1 MGAKITVKE
10 YTQLEGHKQGV
21 YALLNLRGSAVIVSA
36 GGDGAVV
43 KWDLG
48 ATDLLGL
55 IEGTAGFPEDG
66 GKLRMNPEPTVAG
79 VLFAQ
84 LPEPVFCMM
93 EGLDGAIWAGTQ
105 GGLIFKLVL
114 GEAPRML
121 KLGTSAVFFI
131 SRWMDGRIAV
141 GLGSGEL
148 VFLDDE
154 MLLLDRKALGEKS
167 LRCCL
172 GDRGLIG
179 GSDGLIW
186 RLDAQGGVLSFWK
199 ANSPSVFCLAE
210 DSLGNVVTGGR
221 DALLIWMGEEGVVSQ
236 EVKAH
241 LFTIHALSG
250 TDLGWL
256 ASGSMDK
263 TVKIWDRNSGEL
275 LKVVDRE
282 KYPSRGHSH
291 SVNALCWI
299 DPAQPGARPTTD
311 DHAGRRRLLASA
323 GDDKIIRVWD
333 VSI

>member
-21 YALLNLRGSAVIVSA
+21 YALLNLRGSSVIVSA

-43 KWDLG
+43 KWDLDENG
-48 ATDLLGL
+48 
-55 IEGTAGFPEDG
+55 PV
-66 GKLRMNPEPTVAG
+66 RMNPEPSVAG

-84 LPEPVFCMM
+84 LPEPVFCLM
-93 EGLDGAIWAGTQ
+93 EGLEGVIWAGTQ
-105 GGLIFKLVL
+105 GGLVFKLVS
-114 GEAPRML
+114 GEAPRMI
-121 KLGTSAVFFI
+121 KLGTSSVFFI

-154 MLLLDRKALGEKS
+154 LQLLDRKSLGKKS

-186 RLDAQGGVLSFWK
+186 RLDAQGNILKRWD

-210 DSLGNVVTGGR
+210 DAQGDIVSGGR
-221 DALLIWMGEEGVVSQ
+221 DALLMWMGEEGGLKQ

-241 LFTIHALSG
+241 LFTIHALAGS
-250 TDLGWL
+250 DLGWL

-263 TVKIWDRNSGEL
+263 TVKVWDRNSGAL
-275 LKVVDRE
+275 LKVIDRE

-291 SVNALCWI
+291 SVNALCWV
-299 DPAQPGARPTTD
+299 G
-311 DHAGRRRLLASA
+311 RLLASA
-323 GDDKIIRVWD
+323 GDDKIIRIWE
-333 VSI
+333 VSV

>member
-21 YALLNLRGSAVIVSA
+21 YALLNLRGSSVIVSA

-43 KWDLG
+43 KWDLDENG
-48 ATDLLGL
+48 
-55 IEGTAGFPEDG
+55 PV
-66 GKLRMNPEPTVAG
+66 RMNPEPSVAG

-84 LPEPVFCMM
+84 LPEPVFCLM
-93 EGLDGAIWAGTQ
+93 EGLDGVIWAGTQ
-105 GGLIFKLVL
+105 GGLVFKLVS
-114 GEAPRML
+114 GEAPRMI
-121 KLGTSAVFFI
+121 KLGTSSVFFI

-154 MLLLDRKALGEKS
+154 LQLLDRKSLGTKS

-186 RLDAQGGVLSFWK
+186 RLDAQGKILAGWE

-210 DSLGNVVTGGR
+210 DSQGDIVSGGR
-221 DALLIWMGEEGVVSQ
+221 DALLMWMGYGGLKQ

-241 LFTIHALSG
+241 LFTIHALAGS
-250 TDLGWL
+250 DLGWL

-263 TVKIWDRNSGEL
+263 TVKVWDRNNGAL
-275 LKVVDRE
+275 LKVIDRE

-291 SVNALCWI
+291 SVNALCWV
-299 DPAQPGARPTTD
+299 G
-311 DHAGRRRLLASA
+311 RLLASA
-323 GDDKIIRVWD
+323 GDDKIIRIWE
-333 VSI
+333 VSV

>member
-21 YALLNLRGSAVIVSA
+21 YALLNLRGSSVIVSA

-43 KWDLG
+43 KWDLDENG
-48 ATDLLGL
+48 
-55 IEGTAGFPEDG
+55 PV
-66 GKLRMNPEPTVAG
+66 RMNPEPSVAG

-84 LPEPVFCMM
+84 LPEPVFCLM
-93 EGLDGAIWAGTQ
+93 EGLDGVIWAGTQ
-105 GGLIFKLVL
+105 GGLVFKLVS
-114 GEAPRML
+114 GEAPRMI
-121 KLGTSAVFFI
+121 KLGTSSVFFI

-154 MLLLDRKALGEKS
+154 LQLLNRKSLGKKS

-186 RLDAQGGVLSFWK
+186 RLDAQGRVLSFWK

-210 DSLGNVVTGGR
+210 DSQGDIVSGGR
-221 DALLIWMGEEGVVSQ
+221 DALLMWMVEDGGLKQ

-241 LFTIHALSG
+241 LFTIHALAGSE
-250 TDLGWL
+250 LGWL

-263 TVKIWDRNSGEL
+263 TVKIWDRNSGAL
-275 LKVVDRE
+275 LKVIDRE

-291 SVNALCWI
+291 SVNALCWV
-299 DPAQPGARPTTD
+299 G
-311 DHAGRRRLLASA
+311 RLLASA
-323 GDDKIIRVWD
+323 GDDKIIRIWE
-333 VSI
+333 VSV

>member
-21 YALLNLRGSAVIVSA
+21 YALLNLRGSSVIVSA

-43 KWDLG
+43 KWDLDAADLSG
-48 ATDLLGL
+48 A
-55 IEGTAGFPEDG
+55 IA
-66 GKLRMNPEPTVAG
+66 AG

-84 LPEPVFCMM
+84 LPEPVFCLM
-93 EGLDGAIWAGTQ
+93 EGLDGVIWAGTQ
-105 GGLIFKLVL
+105 GGLVFKLVS
-114 GEAPRML
+114 GEAPRMI
-121 KLGTSAVFFI
+121 KLGTSSVFFI

-154 MLLLDRKALGEKS
+154 LQLLDRKSLGKKS

-186 RLDAQGGVLSFWK
+186 RLDAQGDILKRWE
-199 ANSPSVFCLAE
+199 ANSPSVFCLVE
-210 DSLGNVVTGGR
+210 DAQGDIVSGGR
-221 DALLIWMGEEGVVSQ
+221 DALLMWMGADGGLKQ

-241 LFTIHALSG
+241 LFTIHALAGS
-250 TDLGWL
+250 DLGWL

-263 TVKIWDRNSGEL
+263 TVKVWDRNTGEL
-275 LKVVDRE
+275 LKVIDRE

-291 SVNALCWI
+291 SVNALCWV
-299 DPAQPGARPTTD
+299 G
-311 DHAGRRRLLASA
+311 RLLASA
-323 GDDKIIRVWD
+323 GDDKIIRVWE
-333 VSI
+333 VSD

>member
-21 YALLNLRGSAVIVSA
+21 YALLNLRGSSVIVSA

-43 KWDLG
+43 KWDLDENG
-48 ATDLLGL
+48 
-55 IEGTAGFPEDG
+55 PV
-66 GKLRMNPEPTVAG
+66 RMNPEPSVAG

-84 LPEPVFCMM
+84 LPEPVFCLM
-93 EGLDGAIWAGTQ
+93 EGLDGVIWAGTQ
-105 GGLIFKLVL
+105 GGLVFKLVS
-114 GEAPRML
+114 GEAPRMI
-121 KLGTSAVFFI
+121 KLGTSSVFFI

-154 MLLLDRKALGEKS
+154 LQLLDRKSLGTKS

-172 GDRGLIG
+172 SDRGLIG

-186 RLDAQGGVLSFWK
+186 RLDAQGRVLSFWK

-210 DSLGNVVTGGR
+210 DAQGDIVSGGR
-221 DALLIWMGEEGVVSQ
+221 DALLMWMGEDGELKQ

-241 LFTIHALSG
+241 LFTIHALAGS
-250 TDLGWL
+250 DLGWL

-263 TVKIWDRNSGEL
+263 TVKVWDRNTGEL
-275 LKVVDRE
+275 LKVIDRE

-291 SVNALCWI
+291 SVNALCWV
-299 DPAQPGARPTTD
+299 G
-311 DHAGRRRLLASA
+311 RLLASA
-323 GDDKIIRVWD
+323 GDDKIIRIWE
-333 VSI
+333 VSV

>member
-21 YALLNLRGSAVIVSA
+21 YALLNLRGSSVIVSA

-48 ATDLLGL
+48 ENG
-55 IEGTAGFPEDG
+55 PV
-66 GKLRMNPEPTVAG
+66 RMNPEPSVAG

-84 LPEPVFCMM
+84 LPEPVFCLM
-93 EGLDGAIWAGTQ
+93 EGLDGVIWAGTQ
-105 GGLIFKLVL
+105 GGLVFKLVS
-114 GEAPRML
+114 GEAPRMI
-121 KLGTSAVFFI
+121 KLGTSSVFFI

-154 MLLLDRKALGEKS
+154 LQLLDRKSLGTKS

-186 RLDAQGGVLSFWK
+186 RLDAQGRVLSFWK

-210 DSLGNVVTGGR
+210 DSQGDIVSGGR
-221 DALLIWMGEEGVVSQ
+221 DALLMWMGADGGLKQ

-241 LFTIHALSG
+241 LFTIHALAGS
-250 TDLGWL
+250 DLGWL

-263 TVKIWDRNSGEL
+263 TVKVWDRNTGEL
-275 LKVVDRE
+275 LKVIDRE

-291 SVNALCWI
+291 SVNALCWV
-299 DPAQPGARPTTD
+299 G
-311 DHAGRRRLLASA
+311 RLLASA
-323 GDDKIIRVWD
+323 GDDKIIRIWE
-333 VSI
+333 VSV

>member
-21 YALLNLRGSAVIVSA
+21 YALLNLRGSSVIVSA

-43 KWDLG
+43 KWDLDENG
-48 ATDLLGL
+48 
-55 IEGTAGFPEDG
+55 PV
-66 GKLRMNPEPTVAG
+66 RMNPEPSVAG

-84 LPEPVFCMM
+84 LPEPVFCLM
-93 EGLDGAIWAGTQ
+93 EGLDGVIWAGTQ
-105 GGLIFKLVL
+105 GGSVFKLVS
-114 GEAPRML
+114 GEAPRMI
-121 KLGTSAVFFI
+121 KLGTSSVFFI
-131 SRWMDGRIAV
+131 SRWIDGRIAV

-154 MLLLDRKALGEKS
+154 LQLLDRVSLGKKS

-186 RLDAQGGVLSFWK
+186 RLDAQGNILAGWE

-210 DSLGNVVTGGR
+210 DSQGDIVSGGR
-221 DALLIWMGEEGVVSQ
+221 DALLMWMGEDGGLKQ

-241 LFTIHALSG
+241 LFTIHTLAGS
-250 TDLGWL
+250 DLGWL
-256 ASGSMDK
+256 ATGSMDK
-263 TVKIWDRNSGEL
+263 TVKVWDRNSGAL
-275 LKVVDRE
+275 LKVIDRE

-291 SVNALCWI
+291 SVNALCWV
-299 DPAQPGARPTTD
+299 G
-311 DHAGRRRLLASA
+311 RLLASA
-323 GDDKIIRVWD
+323 GDDKIIRIWE
-333 VSI
+333 VSV

>member
-21 YALLNLRGSAVIVSA
+21 YALLNLRGSSVIVSA

-43 KWDLG
+43 KWDLDETG
-48 ATDLLGL
+48 
-55 IEGTAGFPEDG
+55 PV
-66 GKLRMNPEPTVAG
+66 RMNPEPSVAG

-84 LPEPVFCMM
+84 LPEPVFCLM
-93 EGLDGAIWAGTQ
+93 EGLDGVIWAGTQ
-105 GGLIFKLVL
+105 GGLVFKLVS
-114 GEAPRML
+114 GEAPRMI
-121 KLGTSAVFFI
+121 KLGTSSVFFI

-154 MLLLDRKALGEKS
+154 LQLLDRKSLGKKS

-186 RLDAQGGVLSFWK
+186 RLDAQGDILKRWD

-210 DSLGNVVTGGR
+210 DAQGDIVSGGR
-221 DALLIWMGEEGVVSQ
+221 DALLMWMGENGELKQ

-241 LFTIHALSG
+241 LFTIHALAGSE
-250 TDLGWL
+250 LGWL

-263 TVKIWDRNSGEL
+263 TVKVWDRNSGAL
-275 LKVVDRE
+275 LKVIDRE

-291 SVNALCWI
+291 SVNALCWV
-299 DPAQPGARPTTD
+299 G
-311 DHAGRRRLLASA
+311 RLLASA
-323 GDDKIIRVWD
+323 GDDKIIRIWE
-333 VSI
+333 VSV

>member
-21 YALLNLRGSAVIVSA
+21 YALLNLRGSSVIVSA

-43 KWDLG
+43 KWDLDENG
-48 ATDLLGL
+48 
-55 IEGTAGFPEDG
+55 PV
-66 GKLRMNPEPTVAG
+66 RMNPEPSVAG

-84 LPEPVFCMM
+84 LPEPVFCLM
-93 EGLDGAIWAGTQ
+93 EGLDGVIWAGTQ
-105 GGLIFKLVL
+105 GGSVFKLVS
-114 GEAPRML
+114 GEAPRMI
-121 KLGTSAVFFI
+121 KLGTSSVFFI

-154 MLLLDRKALGEKS
+154 LQLLDRVSLGKKS

-186 RLDAQGGVLSFWK
+186 RLDAQGNILAGWE

-210 DSLGNVVTGGR
+210 DSQGDIVSGGR
-221 DALLIWMGEEGVVSQ
+221 DALLMWMGEDGGLKQ

-241 LFTIHALSG
+241 LFTIHTLAGS
-250 TDLGWL
+250 DLGWL
-256 ASGSMDK
+256 ATGSMDK
-263 TVKIWDRNSGEL
+263 TVKVWDRNSGAL
-275 LKVVDRE
+275 LKVIDRE

-291 SVNALCWI
+291 SVNALCWV
-299 DPAQPGARPTTD
+299 G
-311 DHAGRRRLLASA
+311 RLLASA
-323 GDDKIIRVWD
+323 GDDIIIRVWD

>member
-21 YALLNLRGSAVIVSA
+21 YALLNLRGSSVIVSA
-36 GGDGAVV
+36 GGDGSVV
-43 KWDLG
+43 KWDLAAANLPG
-48 ATDLLGL
+48 A
-55 IEGTAGFPEDG
+55 I
-66 GKLRMNPEPTVAG
+66 VAG

-84 LPEPVFCMM
+84 LPEPVFCLM
-93 EGLDGAIWAGTQ
+93 EGLDGVIWAGTQ
-105 GGLIFKLVL
+105 GGLVFKLVS
-114 GEAPRML
+114 GEAPRMI
-121 KLGTSAVFFI
+121 KLGTSSVFFI

-154 MLLLDRKALGEKS
+154 LQLLDRVSLGKKS

-186 RLDAQGGVLSFWK
+186 RLDAQGNILAGWE

-210 DSLGNVVTGGR
+210 DSQGDIVSGGR
-221 DALLIWMGEEGVVSQ
+221 DALLMWMGEDGGLKQ

-241 LFTIHALSG
+241 LFTIHTLAGS
-250 TDLGWL
+250 DLGWL
-256 ASGSMDK
+256 ATGSMDK
-263 TVKIWDRNSGEL
+263 TVKVWDRNSGAL
-275 LKVVDRE
+275 LKVIDRE

-291 SVNALCWI
+291 SVNALCWV
-299 DPAQPGARPTTD
+299 G
-311 DHAGRRRLLASA
+311 RLLASA
-323 GDDKIIRVWD
+323 GDDKIIRIWE
-333 VSI
+333 VSV

>member
-21 YALLNLRGSAVIVSA
+21 YALLNLRGSSVIVSA

-43 KWDLG
+43 KWDLDETG
-48 ATDLLGL
+48 
-55 IEGTAGFPEDG
+55 PV
-66 GKLRMNPEPTVAG
+66 RMNPEPSVAG

-84 LPEPVFCMM
+84 LPEPVFCLM
-93 EGLDGAIWAGTQ
+93 EGLDGVIWAGTQ
-105 GGLIFKLVL
+105 GGLVFKLVS
-114 GEAPRML
+114 GEAPRMI
-121 KLGTSAVFFI
+121 KLGTSSVFFI

-154 MLLLDRKALGEKS
+154 LQLLDRKSLGKKS

-186 RLDAQGGVLSFWK
+186 RLDAQGRVLSFWK

-210 DSLGNVVTGGR
+210 DAQGDIVSGGR
-221 DALLIWMGEEGVVSQ
+221 DALLMWMGEDGGLKQ

-241 LFTIHALSG
+241 LFTIHALAGSE
-250 TDLGWL
+250 LGWL

-263 TVKIWDRNSGEL
+263 TVKVWDRNTGAL
-275 LKVVDRE
+275 LKVIDRE

-291 SVNALCWI
+291 SVNALCWV
-299 DPAQPGARPTTD
+299 G
-311 DHAGRRRLLASA
+311 RLLASA
-323 GDDKIIRVWD
+323 GDDKIIRIWE
-333 VSI
+333 VSV

>member
-21 YALLNLRGSAVIVSA
+21 YALLNLCGSSVIVSA

-43 KWDLG
+43 KWDLDENG
-48 ATDLLGL
+48 
-55 IEGTAGFPEDG
+55 PV
-66 GKLRMNPEPTVAG
+66 RMNPEPSVAG

-84 LPEPVFCMM
+84 LPEPVFCLM
-93 EGLDGAIWAGTQ
+93 EGLDGVIWAGTQ
-105 GGLIFKLVL
+105 GGLVFKLVS
-114 GEAPRML
+114 GEAPRMI
-121 KLGTSAVFFI
+121 KLGTSSVFFI

-154 MLLLDRKALGEKS
+154 LQLLDRKSLGKKS

-172 GDRGLIG
+172 SDRGLIG

-186 RLDAQGGVLSFWK
+186 RLDAQGRVLSFWK

-210 DSLGNVVTGGR
+210 DFQGDIVSGGR
-221 DALLIWMGEEGVVSQ
+221 DALLMWMGEDGELKQ

-241 LFTIHALSG
+241 LFTIHALAGS
-250 TDLGWL
+250 DLGWL

-263 TVKIWDRNSGEL
+263 TVKIWDRNTGEL
-275 LKVVDRE
+275 LKVIDRE

-291 SVNALCWI
+291 SVNALCWV
-299 DPAQPGARPTTD
+299 G
-311 DHAGRRRLLASA
+311 RLLASA
-323 GDDKIIRVWD
+323 GDDKIIRIWE
-333 VSI
+333 VSV

>member
-21 YALLNLRGSAVIVSA
+21 YALLNLRGSSVIVSA

-43 KWDLG
+43 KWDLDENG
-48 ATDLLGL
+48 
-55 IEGTAGFPEDG
+55 PV
-66 GKLRMNPEPTVAG
+66 RMNPEPSVAG

-84 LPEPVFCMM
+84 LPEPVFCLM
-93 EGLDGAIWAGTQ
+93 EGLDGVIWAGTQ
-105 GGLIFKLVL
+105 GGLVFKLVS
-114 GEAPRML
+114 GEAPRMI
-121 KLGTSAVFFI
+121 KLGTSSVFFI

-154 MLLLDRKALGEKS
+154 LQLLDRVSLGKKS

-186 RLDAQGGVLSFWK
+186 RLDAQGRVLSFWK

-210 DSLGNVVTGGR
+210 DAQGDIVSGGR
-221 DALLIWMGEEGVVSQ
+221 DALLMWMGEDGGLKQ

-241 LFTIHALSG
+241 LFTIHALAGS
-250 TDLGWL
+250 DLGWL

-263 TVKIWDRNSGEL
+263 TVKVWDRNSGAL
-275 LKVVDRE
+275 LKVIDRE

-291 SVNALCWI
+291 SVNALCWV
-299 DPAQPGARPTTD
+299 G
-311 DHAGRRRLLASA
+311 RLLASA
-323 GDDKIIRVWD
+323 GDDKIIRIWE
-333 VSI
+333 VSV

>member
-21 YALLNLRGSAVIVSA
+21 YALLNLRGSSVIVSA

-43 KWDLG
+43 KWDLDENG
-48 ATDLLGL
+48 
-55 IEGTAGFPEDG
+55 PV
-66 GKLRMNPEPTVAG
+66 RMNPEPSVAG

-84 LPEPVFCMM
+84 LPEPVFCLM
-93 EGLDGAIWAGTQ
+93 EGLAGVIWAGTQ
-105 GGLIFKLVL
+105 GGLVFKLVS
-114 GEAPRML
+114 GEAPRMI
-121 KLGTSAVFFI
+121 KLGTSSVFFI

-148 VFLDDE
+148 VFLDDK
-154 MLLLDRKALGEKS
+154 LQLLDRKSLGKKS

-186 RLDAQGGVLSFWK
+186 RLDAQGDILKRWD

-210 DSLGNVVTGGR
+210 DSEGDIVSGGR
-221 DALLIWMGEEGVVSQ
+221 DALLMWMGEDGGLKQ

-241 LFTIHALSG
+241 LFTIHALAGS
-250 TDLGWL
+250 DLGWL

-263 TVKIWDRNSGEL
+263 TVKVWDINTGAL
-275 LKVVDRE
+275 LKVIDRE

-291 SVNALCWI
+291 SVNALCWV
-299 DPAQPGARPTTD
+299 G
-311 DHAGRRRLLASA
+311 RLLASA
-323 GDDKIIRVWD
+323 GDDKIIRIWE
-333 VSI
+333 VSV

>member
-21 YALLNLRGSAVIVSA
+21 YALLNLRGSSVIVSA

-43 KWDLG
+43 KWDLDENG
-48 ATDLLGL
+48 
-55 IEGTAGFPEDG
+55 PV
-66 GKLRMNPEPTVAG
+66 RMNPEPSVAG

-84 LPEPVFCMM
+84 LPEPVFCLM
-93 EGLDGAIWAGTQ
+93 EGLDGVIWAGTQ
-105 GGLIFKLVL
+105 GGLVFKLVS
-114 GEAPRML
+114 GEAPRMI
-121 KLGTSAVFFI
+121 KLGTSSVFFI

-154 MLLLDRKALGEKS
+154 LQLLDRKSLGTKS

-172 GDRGLIG
+172 GDMGLVG

-186 RLDAQGGVLSFWK
+186 RLDAQGRLLSFWK

-210 DSLGNVVTGGR
+210 DAQGDIVSGGR
-221 DALLIWMGEEGVVSQ
+221 DALLMWMGEDGGLKQ

-241 LFTIHALSG
+241 LFTIHTLAGS
-250 TDLGWL
+250 DLGWL

-263 TVKIWDRNSGEL
+263 TVKVWDRNNGAL
-275 LKVVDRE
+275 LKVIDRE

-291 SVNALCWI
+291 SVNALCWV
-299 DPAQPGARPTTD
+299 G
-311 DHAGRRRLLASA
+311 RLLASA
-323 GDDKIIRVWD
+323 GDDKIIRIWE
-333 VSI
+333 VSV

>member
-21 YALLNLRGSAVIVSA
+21 YALLNLRGSSVIVSA

-43 KWDLG
+43 KWDLDENG
-48 ATDLLGL
+48 VV
-55 IEGTAGFPEDG
+55 
-66 GKLRMNPEPTVAG
+66 RMNPEPSLAG

-84 LPEPVFCMM
+84 LPEPVFCLM
-93 EGLDGAIWAGTQ
+93 EGLDGVIWAGTQ
-105 GGLIFKLVL
+105 GGLVFKLVS
-114 GEAPRML
+114 GEAPRMI
-121 KLGTSAVFFI
+121 KLGTSSVFFI

-148 VFLDDE
+148 VFLDDK
-154 MLLLDRKALGEKS
+154 LQLLDRKSLGKKS

-186 RLDAQGGVLSFWK
+186 RLDAQGDILKRWE

-210 DSLGNVVTGGR
+210 DAQGDIVSGGR
-221 DALLIWMGEEGVVSQ
+221 DALLMWMGEDGELKQ

-241 LFTIHALSG
+241 LFTIHALAGS
-250 TDLGWL
+250 DLGWL

-263 TVKIWDRNSGEL
+263 TVKIWDRNSGAL
-275 LKVVDRE
+275 LKVIDRE

-291 SVNALCWI
+291 SVNALCWV
-299 DPAQPGARPTTD
+299 G
-311 DHAGRRRLLASA
+311 RLLASA
-323 GDDKIIRVWD
+323 GDDKIIRIWE
-333 VSI
+333 VSV

>member
-21 YALLNLRGSAVIVSA
+21 YALLNLRGSSVIVSA

-43 KWDLG
+43 KWDLDENG
-48 ATDLLGL
+48 
-55 IEGTAGFPEDG
+55 PV
-66 GKLRMNPEPTVAG
+66 RMNPEPSVAG

-84 LPEPVFCMM
+84 LPEPVFCLM
-93 EGLDGAIWAGTQ
+93 EGLEGVIWAGTQ
-105 GGLIFKLVL
+105 GGLVFKLVS
-114 GEAPRML
+114 GEAPRMI
-121 KLGTSAVFFI
+121 KLGTSSVFFI

-154 MLLLDRKALGEKS
+154 LQLLDRKSLGKKS

-186 RLDAQGGVLSFWK
+186 RLDSQGDILKRWD

-210 DSLGNVVTGGR
+210 DSEGDIVSGGR
-221 DALLIWMGEEGVVSQ
+221 DALLMWMGEDGGLQQ
-236 EVKAH
+236 EIKAH
-241 LFTIHALSG
+241 LFTIHALAGS
-250 TDLGWL
+250 DLGWL

-263 TVKIWDRNSGEL
+263 TVKVWDRNSGAL
-275 LKVVDRE
+275 LKVIDRE

-291 SVNALCWI
+291 SVNALCWV
-299 DPAQPGARPTTD
+299 G
-311 DHAGRRRLLASA
+311 RLLASA
-323 GDDKIIRVWD
+323 GDDKIIRIWE
-333 VSI
+333 VSV

>member
-21 YALLNLRGSAVIVSA
+21 YALLNLRGSSVIVSA

-43 KWDLG
+43 KWDLDENG
-48 ATDLLGL
+48 
-55 IEGTAGFPEDG
+55 PV
-66 GKLRMNPEPTVAG
+66 RMNPEPSVAG

-84 LPEPVFCMM
+84 LPEPVFCLM
-93 EGLDGAIWAGTQ
+93 EGLAGVIWAGTQ
-105 GGLIFKLVL
+105 GGLVFKLVS
-114 GEAPRML
+114 GEAPRMI
-121 KLGTSAVFFI
+121 KLGTSSVFFI

-148 VFLDDE
+148 VFLDDK
-154 MLLLDRKALGEKS
+154 LQLLDRKSLGKKS

-186 RLDAQGGVLSFWK
+186 RLDAQGDILKRWD

-210 DSLGNVVTGGR
+210 DSEGDIVSGGR
-221 DALLIWMGEEGVVSQ
+221 DALLMWMGEDGGLKQ

-241 LFTIHALSG
+241 LFTIHALAGS
-250 TDLGWL
+250 DLGWL

-263 TVKIWDRNSGEL
+263 TVKVWDRNSGAL
-275 LKVVDRE
+275 LKVIDRE

-291 SVNALCWI
+291 SVNALCWV
-299 DPAQPGARPTTD
+299 G
-311 DHAGRRRLLASA
+311 RLLASA
-323 GDDKIIRVWD
+323 GDDKIIRIWE
-333 VSI
+333 VSV

>member
-21 YALLNLRGSAVIVSA
+21 YALLNLRGSSVIVSA

-43 KWDLG
+43 KWDLDENG
-48 ATDLLGL
+48 
-55 IEGTAGFPEDG
+55 PV
-66 GKLRMNPEPTVAG
+66 RMNPEPSVAG

-84 LPEPVFCMM
+84 LPEPVFCLM
-93 EGLDGAIWAGTQ
+93 EGLDGVIWAGTQ
-105 GGLIFKLVL
+105 GGLVFKLVS
-114 GEAPRML
+114 GEAPRMI
-121 KLGTSAVFFI
+121 KLGTSSVFFI

-154 MLLLDRKALGEKS
+154 LQLLDRKSLGKKS

-186 RLDAQGGVLSFWK
+186 RLDAQGDILKRWD

-210 DSLGNVVTGGR
+210 DFQGDIVSGGR
-221 DALLIWMGEEGVVSQ
+221 DALLMWMGEEGGLKQ

-241 LFTIHALSG
+241 LFTIHALAGS
-250 TDLGWL
+250 DLGWL

-263 TVKIWDRNSGEL
+263 TVKVWDRNSGAL
-275 LKVVDRE
+275 LKVIDRE

-291 SVNALCWI
+291 SVNALCWV
-299 DPAQPGARPTTD
+299 G
-311 DHAGRRRLLASA
+311 RLLASA
-323 GDDKIIRVWD
+323 GDDKIIRIWE
-333 VSI
+333 VSV

>member
-21 YALLNLRGSAVIVSA
+21 YALLNLRGSSVIVSA

-43 KWDLG
+43 KWDLDENG
-48 ATDLLGL
+48 
-55 IEGTAGFPEDG
+55 PV
-66 GKLRMNPEPTVAG
+66 RMNPEPSLAG

-84 LPEPVFCMM
+84 LPEPVFCLM
-93 EGLDGAIWAGTQ
+93 EGLDGVIWAGTQ
-105 GGLIFKLVL
+105 GGLVFKLVS
-114 GEAPRML
+114 GEAPRMI
-121 KLGTSAVFFI
+121 KLGTSSVFFI

-148 VFLDDE
+148 VFFDDE
-154 MLLLDRKALGEKS
+154 LQLLDRVSLGKKS

-186 RLDAQGGVLSFWK
+186 RLDAQGRVLSFWK

-210 DSLGNVVTGGR
+210 DSQGDIVSGGR
-221 DALLIWMGEEGVVSQ
+221 DALLMWMGADGGLKQ

-241 LFTIHALSG
+241 LFTIHALAGS
-250 TDLGWL
+250 DLGWL

-263 TVKIWDRNSGEL
+263 TVKVWDRNSGAL
-275 LKVVDRE
+275 LKVIDRE

-291 SVNALCWI
+291 SVNALCWV
-299 DPAQPGARPTTD
+299 G
-311 DHAGRRRLLASA
+311 RLLASA
-323 GDDKIIRVWD
+323 GDDKIIRIWE
-333 VSI
+333 VSV

>member
-21 YALLNLRGSAVIVSA
+21 YALLNLRGSSVIVSA

-43 KWDLG
+43 KWDLDENG
-48 ATDLLGL
+48 
-55 IEGTAGFPEDG
+55 PV
-66 GKLRMNPEPTVAG
+66 RMNPKPSVAG

-84 LPEPVFCMM
+84 LPEPVFCLM
-93 EGLDGAIWAGTQ
+93 EGLDGVIWAGTQ
-105 GGLIFKLVL
+105 GGLVFKLVS
-114 GEAPRML
+114 GEAPRMI
-121 KLGTSAVFFI
+121 KLGTSSVFFI

-154 MLLLDRKALGEKS
+154 LQLLDRKSLGKKS

-186 RLDAQGGVLSFWK
+186 RLDAQGRVLSFWK

-210 DSLGNVVTGGR
+210 DSQGDIVSGGR
-221 DALLIWMGEEGVVSQ
+221 DALLMWMGADGGLKQ

-241 LFTIHALSG
+241 LFTIHTLAGSE
-250 TDLGWL
+250 LGWL

-263 TVKIWDRNSGEL
+263 TVKIWDINTGAL
-275 LKVVDRE
+275 LKVIDRE

-291 SVNALCWI
+291 SVNALCWV
-299 DPAQPGARPTTD
+299 G
-311 DHAGRRRLLASA
+311 RLLASA
-323 GDDKIIRVWD
+323 GDDKIIRIWE
-333 VSI
+333 VSV

>member
-21 YALLNLRGSAVIVSA
+21 YALLNLRGSSVIVSA

-43 KWDLG
+43 KWDLDENG
-48 ATDLLGL
+48 
-55 IEGTAGFPEDG
+55 PV
-66 GKLRMNPEPTVAG
+66 RMNPEPSVAG

-84 LPEPVFCMM
+84 LPEPVFCLM
-93 EGLDGAIWAGTQ
+93 EGLEGVIWAGTQ
-105 GGLIFKLVL
+105 GGLVFKLVS
-114 GEAPRML
+114 GEAPRMI
-121 KLGTSAVFFI
+121 KLGTSSVFFI

-154 MLLLDRKALGEKS
+154 LQLLDRKSLGKKS

-186 RLDAQGGVLSFWK
+186 RLDSQGDILKRWD

-210 DSLGNVVTGGR
+210 DSQGDIVSGGR
-221 DALLIWMGEEGVVSQ
+221 DALLMWMGEDGGLKQ

-241 LFTIHALSG
+241 LFTIHALAGS
-250 TDLGWL
+250 DLGWL

-263 TVKIWDRNSGEL
+263 TVKVWDRNSGAL
-275 LKVVDRE
+275 LKVIDRE

-291 SVNALCWI
+291 SVNALCWV
-299 DPAQPGARPTTD
+299 G
-311 DHAGRRRLLASA
+311 RLLASA
-323 GDDKIIRVWD
+323 GDDKIIRIWE
-333 VSI
+333 VSV

>member
-21 YALLNLRGSAVIVSA
+21 YALLNLCGSSVIVSA

-43 KWDLG
+43 KWDLDKNG
-48 ATDLLGL
+48 
-55 IEGTAGFPEDG
+55 PV
-66 GKLRMNPEPTVAG
+66 RMNPEPSVAG

-84 LPEPVFCMM
+84 LPEPVFCLM
-93 EGLDGAIWAGTQ
+93 EGLEGVIWAGTQ
-105 GGLIFKLVL
+105 GGLVFKLVS
-114 GEAPRML
+114 GEAPRMI
-121 KLGTSAVFFI
+121 KLGTSSVFFI

-154 MLLLDRKALGEKS
+154 LQLLDRKSLGKKS

-186 RLDAQGGVLSFWK
+186 RLDAQGRVLSFWK

-210 DSLGNVVTGGR
+210 DAQGDIVSGGR
-221 DALLIWMGEEGVVSQ
+221 DALLMWMGEDGELKQ

-241 LFTIHALSG
+241 LFTIHALAGS
-250 TDLGWL
+250 DLGWL

-263 TVKIWDRNSGEL
+263 TVKVWDINTGAL
-275 LKVVDRE
+275 LKVIDRE

-291 SVNALCWI
+291 SVNALCWV
-299 DPAQPGARPTTD
+299 G
-311 DHAGRRRLLASA
+311 RLLASA
-323 GDDKIIRVWD
+323 GDDKIIRIWE
-333 VSI
+333 VSV

>member
-21 YALLNLRGSAVIVSA
+21 YALLNLCGSSVIVSA

-43 KWDLG
+43 KWDLDENG
-48 ATDLLGL
+48 
-55 IEGTAGFPEDG
+55 PV
-66 GKLRMNPEPTVAG
+66 RMNPEPSVAG

-84 LPEPVFCMM
+84 LPEPVFCLM
-93 EGLDGAIWAGTQ
+93 EGLDGVIWAGTQ
-105 GGLIFKLVL
+105 GGLVFKLVS
-114 GEAPRML
+114 GEAPRMI
-121 KLGTSAVFFI
+121 KLGTSSVFFI

-154 MLLLDRKALGEKS
+154 LQLLDRKSLGKKS

-186 RLDAQGGVLSFWK
+186 RLDAQGDILKRWD

-210 DSLGNVVTGGR
+210 DFQGDIVSGGR
-221 DALLIWMGEEGVVSQ
+221 DALLMWMGEEGGLKQ

-241 LFTIHALSG
+241 LFTIHALAGS
-250 TDLGWL
+250 DLGWL

-263 TVKIWDRNSGEL
+263 TVKIWDRNSGAL
-275 LKVVDRE
+275 LKVIDRE

-291 SVNALCWI
+291 SVNALCWV
-299 DPAQPGARPTTD
+299 G
-311 DHAGRRRLLASA
+311 RLLASA
-323 GDDKIIRVWD
+323 GDDKIIRIWE
-333 VSI
+333 VSV

>member
-21 YALLNLRGSAVIVSA
+21 YALLNLRGSSVIVSA

-43 KWDLG
+43 KWDLDENG
-48 ATDLLGL
+48 
-55 IEGTAGFPEDG
+55 PV
-66 GKLRMNPEPTVAG
+66 RMNPEPSVAG

-84 LPEPVFCMM
+84 LPEPVFCLM
-93 EGLDGAIWAGTQ
+93 EGLEGVIWAGTQ
-105 GGLIFKLVL
+105 GGLVFKLVS
-114 GEAPRML
+114 GEAPRMI
-121 KLGTSAVFFI
+121 KLGTSSVFFI

-154 MLLLDRKALGEKS
+154 LQLLDRKSLGKKS

-186 RLDAQGGVLSFWK
+186 RLDAQGDILKRWD

-210 DSLGNVVTGGR
+210 DAQGDIVTGGR
-221 DALLIWMGEEGVVSQ
+221 DALLMWMGEDGELKQ

-241 LFTIHALSG
+241 LFTIHALAGSE
-250 TDLGWL
+250 LGWL

-263 TVKIWDRNSGEL
+263 TVKVWDINTGAL
-275 LKVVDRE
+275 LKVIDRE

-291 SVNALCWI
+291 SVNALCWV
-299 DPAQPGARPTTD
+299 G
-311 DHAGRRRLLASA
+311 RLLASA
-323 GDDKIIRVWD
+323 GDDKIIRIWE
-333 VSI
+333 VSV

>member
-21 YALLNLRGSAVIVSA
+21 YALLNLRGSSVIVSA

-43 KWDLG
+43 KWDLDENG
-48 ATDLLGL
+48 
-55 IEGTAGFPEDG
+55 PV
-66 GKLRMNPEPTVAG
+66 RMNPEPSVAG

-84 LPEPVFCMM
+84 LLEPVFCLM
-93 EGLDGAIWAGTQ
+93 EGLDGVIWSGTQ
-105 GGLIFKLVL
+105 GGLVFKLVS
-114 GEAPRML
+114 GEAPRMI
-121 KLGTSAVFFI
+121 KLGTSSVFFI

-154 MLLLDRKALGEKS
+154 LQLLDRKSLGKKS

-186 RLDAQGGVLSFWK
+186 RLDAQGDILKRWD

-210 DSLGNVVTGGR
+210 DAQGDIVSGGR
-221 DALLIWMGEEGVVSQ
+221 DALLMWMGEDGELKQ

-241 LFTIHALSG
+241 LFTIHALAGSE
-250 TDLGWL
+250 LGWL

-263 TVKIWDRNSGEL
+263 TVKVWDRNSGAL
-275 LKVVDRE
+275 LKVIDRE

-291 SVNALCWI
+291 SVNALCWV
-299 DPAQPGARPTTD
+299 G
-311 DHAGRRRLLASA
+311 RLLASA
-323 GDDKIIRVWD
+323 GDDKIIRIWE
-333 VSI
+333 VSV